1 MADGGAQL
9 SDVLAPGL
17 RVVFCGLNP
26 AATAAAS
33 GHNFSAPSNRFWKV
47 LHLSGF
53 TPRPIAAVDE
63 RSVLEFG
70 CGVTALVTRP
80 TVRASQASRDEFRAA
95 AAAIEAKITQNHP
108 KAVAFLGKAG
118 FAAIAC
124 RSIIAWGRQSEA
136 IGGATVW
143 VLPN

>member
-53 TPRPIAAVDE
+53 TPRQIAAVDE

-70 CGVTALVTRP
+70 CGVTALVSRP
-80 TVRASQASRDEFRAA
+80 TAQASLVSRAEFRAA
-95 AAAIEAKITQNHP
+95 ATAFEAKI
-108 KAVAFLGKAG
+108 ARYRSEVVAFLGKAG
-118 FAAIAC
+118 
-124 RSIIAWGRQSEA
+124 
-136 IGGATVW
+136 
-143 VLPN
+143 